1 MLREVMAVIRS
12 GKWKATSEA
21 LRQAGFLAMTRQRVY
36 GRGRQ
41 KGLRYG
47 QAGSPSAGSGQ
58 APSGG
63 IPVLPKWMLTLV
75 VEDAQVDALVQAIT
89 AANRTGEIGDGKIF
103 ISSIGGALRLS
114 DLQQGAAAL
123 DQTLPKTEVLS

>member
-1 MLREVMAVIRS
+1 MLRELTAIIRS
-12 GKWKATSEA
+12 SKWKATTEA
-21 LRQAGFLAMTRQRVY
+21 LRAAGFVAMTRQRVY

-47 QAGSPSAGSGQ
+47 TDPSA
-58 APSGG
+58 GG

-75 VEDAQVDALVQAIT
+75 VEDAQVDAAIAAMV

-103 ISSIGGALRLS
+103 VSNMGGALRLS
-114 DLQQGAAAL
+114 DLEKDAAAL
-123 DQTLPKTEVLS
+123 DQKLPVLSEAKP